1 MALSWDI
8 GRLMGTM
15 EQMGFF
21 YFVIPF
27 LIIFAIV
34 FAVLEKSKWLG
45 DNKPVQVIISV
56 GVGLLTIRV
65 PILQDFFENI
75 FPKMGIGLA
84 ILLVFLIIMGF
95 FVKFDESKNSFMW
108 VGFVVVALVLLWT
121 AVDFGFLGGG
131 YGYRGFW
138 EILNQQWPALVLAGL
153 AIGGF
158 VWVIKHKDK
167 TP

>member
-1 MALSWDI
+1 MN
-8 GRLMGTM
+8 TM

-45 DNKPVQVIISV
+45 ENKPVQVIISV

-95 FVKFDESKNSFMW
+95 FVKFDEKKTQFKAM
-108 VGFVVVALVLLWT
+108 GFVIVAGILIWT
-121 AVDFGFLGGG
+121 AMDWGLFGGS
-131 YGYRGFW
+131 YGSRGFW
-138 EILNQQWPALVLAGL
+138 GTLDQRLPELLLVGA
-153 AIGGF
+153 AIGLF
-158 VWVIKHKDK
+158 IWVIKSKDA